1 MVGVI
6 RRRDIIAHPIVT
18 VRCFGWPVLLRT
30 LLASRKQTFLS
41 LLCESGALAP
51 PAFEVPEVIGD
62 CVALERRAQRI
73 YEQLAQRFADR
84 KPVGRFFATLAEQE
98 STHAELL
105 ELCRTIASREGWME
119 EYFAPWRAAL
129 PRLEKQ
135 MEEAESFLDE
145 HDSLDAALRLVIRV
159 EGSEINDVFESVV
172 AATDSDFV
180 RQLEAFQTAEATHM
194 RYITDQIAEL
204 APALA
209 GECEE
214 LTAKYL
220 QYASKTV

>member
-119 EYFAPWRAAL
+119 EYFAPWRAAI
-129 PRLEKQ
+129 PRLKRE
-135 MEEAESFLDE
+135 MGEAESAVETLA
-145 HDSLDAALRLVIRV
+145 SLEDTLRLVIRV
-159 EGSEINDVFESVV
+159 ESSEINDVFESVV

-180 RQLEAFQTAEATHM
+180 RHLDAFQAAESDHM
-194 RYITDQIAEL
+194 GFIVDRISEL
-204 APALA
+204 APELA
-209 GECEE
+209 EECQGL
-214 LTAKYL
+214 LTRFPGTE
-220 QYASKTV
+220 SGVV

>member
-6 RRRDIIAHPIVT
+6 RKRDIIAHPIVT

-73 YEQLAQRFADR
+73 YEQSAQRFAER

-145 HDSLDAALRLVIRV
+145 HDSLDDALRLVIRV

-194 RYITDQIAEL
+194 RYIADQIAEL